1 MENNQLTD
9 YQRIESVKNYLKIPS
24 WRQFASIIGVNK
36 STIYNITS
44 GRIATLTAEHK
55 KKIVEAF
62 PDINPVWVLSGNGD
76 MNIHINGDNA
86 VVQSNAAGDNVAN
99 LAAENDRLLSLLEKQ
114 QSEREKFLEII
125 ATLTAKIKVVD

>member
-1 MENNQLTD
+1 MGKNLTD
-9 YQRIESVKNYLKIPS
+9 KQIILHICEKYHLNTTE
-24 WRQFASIIGVNK
+24 FAQKIGVNK

-76 MNIHINGDNA
+76 MNIHISGDNA
-86 VVQSNAAGDNVAN
+86 VVQSNVIGDNVAN
-99 LAAENDRLLSLLEKQ
+99 LAAENNRLLSLLEKQ
-114 QSEREKFLEII
+114 QAEREKFLEII
-125 ATLTAKIKVVD
+125 ANLTARNNV